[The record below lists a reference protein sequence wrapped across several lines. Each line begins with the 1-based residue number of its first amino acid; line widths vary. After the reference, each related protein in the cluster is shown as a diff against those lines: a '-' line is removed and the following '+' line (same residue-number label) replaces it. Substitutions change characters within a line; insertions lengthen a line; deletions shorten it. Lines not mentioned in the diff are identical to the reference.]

1 MDCFLQGW
9 SISRMCGQ
17 PSRMPRAGAVTGW
30 EAGTKQLLRIPRLLG
45 FSCWK
50 KRGSILAGQLM
61 PSTPSFLKRS
71 QEKLQK
77 ENDISR
83 VTHKEGN
90 KNVLWKAMGQ
100 RYMLRGLGDKAGRM
114 KALQDRYA
122 SSPVHSCYL
131 SGHDTETSDLSKYK
145 DHSCL
150 FTLLKNSVLG
160 ASWGLNQSFQT
171 EKNQGVGS

>member
-1 MDCFLQGW
+1 
-9 SISRMCGQ
+9 MCGQ
-17 PSRMPRAGAVTGW
+17 PSRTPRAGAVTGW
-30 EAGTKQLLRIPRLLG
+30 EAGTRQLLRILRLLG

-50 KRGSILAGQLM
+50 KQGSILPGQLM
-61 PSTPSFLKRS
+61 PSTPSSLKRS
-71 QEKLQK
+71 WEKLQR
-77 ENDISR
+77 ENNMSR

-90 KNVLWKAMGQ
+90 ENMLWKAMGQ

-114 KALQDRYA
+114 RALQERYV
-122 SSPVHSCYL
+122 SSPVCSWYL

-171 EKNQGVGS
+171 EKNQGVES